1 MPTAFRAPLLAVCV
15 LAALASSAA
24 PAWAQ
29 DQAAMEKI
37 AKINKKAVDEYQNLN
52 FDESRKLLQQA
63 LDAAGE
69 SGLDDH
75 PVNAR
80 TYVHIGVVLLAGF
93 KQKDDAIKAF
103 RKALQIQPDIKLD
116 KSLATP
122 EIQEVYDEAVAAQ
135 KAEPPPP
142 PAEAVKHQPIARSN
156 RGVSISIKAGAEG
169 AKSVTIY
176 FRADGADEFG
186 EKEMREDPPGSG
198 VWLGE
203 IPGSAAQGAALQYY
217 IEATGADDAKLGSK
231 GSSDEPLTIAL
242 AGGKKEPKP
251 APEPEGPTWLIGLG
265 VGSGLGWTSGV
276 GEVNTADRVD
286 PPGFSP
292 STLAHLA
299 PEVGYFVNPTLM
311 VSLQL
316 RLQMVTGA
324 STYYPGG
331 TQCGDGVCTPAWYAL
346 AGLVRASYFLGE
358 GDFRPYISGMAGLG
372 QIRHVAK
379 FASVDNC
386 GKSMTETCVDTVAAG
401 PVLVGGGGGFLYDLT
416 PGFALTLGT
425 NLLLGFTTF
434 TFHVDINGGIALSF

>member
-1 MPTAFRAPLLAVCV
+1 MPTAFRAPAIRLLAIC
-15 LAALASSAA
+15 ALGLVAL
-24 PAWAQ
+24 PARAQ
-29 DQAAMEKI
+29 DMAAVDRL

-52 FDESRKLLQQA
+52 FEESRKLLQQA
-63 LDAAGE
+63 IDAAGE
-69 SGLDDH
+69 NGLENH
-75 PVNAR
+75 AVNAR
-80 TYVHIGVVLLAGF
+80 TYVHMGVVLLAGF
-93 KQKDDAIKAF
+93 KQKDEAIKAF

-122 EIQEVYDEAVAAQ
+122 EIQEVYDEAIAAQ

-142 PAEAVKHQPIARSN
+142 AADAVKHQPIVRSN
-156 RGVSISIKAGAEG
+156 RGVSIPIKVGAEG
-169 AKSVTIY
+169 AKSVTLY
-176 FRADGADEFG
+176 FRADAAEEFA

-217 IEATGADDAKLGSK
+217 IEATGAEDAKLGSK
-231 GSSDEPLTIAL
+231 GTSDEPLAIAL
-242 AGGKKEPKP
+242 QGGKKEPKP
-251 APEPEGPTWLIGLG
+251 APEPESPTWLVALG

-276 GEVNTADRVD
+276 GEVNTADRID

-292 STLAHLA
+292 STLAHAA
-299 PEVGYFVNPTLM
+299 PEVGYFVNPTLL

-324 STYYPGG
+324 STYYPGMG
-331 TQCGDGVCTPAWYAL
+331 QCGDGICTPAWYAL
-346 AGLVRASYFLGE
+346 AGLARASYFLSEGE
-358 GDFRPYISGMAGLG
+358 FRPYISGMAGLG

-379 FASVDNC
+379 FASVENC
-386 GKSMTETCVDTVAAG
+386 GKMMNETCIDTVAAG
-401 PVLVGGGGGFLYDLT
+401 PVLVGAGGGFLYDLT

-434 TFHVDINGGIALSF
+434 TFHVDINAGVALTF